1 MESGLLPRKNKKGS
15 ENMEQ
20 YEESKTF
27 SVRTDLAIEA
37 REMAAESQP
46 QQDGQLDGVDV
57 RTREEADY
65 SLTHVRI
72 LSESGS
78 RLMGKPIGNYIT
90 IEAEKLKE
98 NDIECHEEIIRLLA
112 ENIRS
117 LAKLKENDCVLVA
130 GLGNWNITPDALGPK
145 VVSKILV
152 TRHLQGTLPEEI
164 EGTVRPVAA
173 VSPGVMG
180 ITGIE
185 TGEII
190 KGIVD
195 KLHPS
200 LLVAI
205 DALAARRSNRI
216 NAAIQMSDT
225 GVAPGAGVGN
235 HRMMLNQE
243 SLGIPVIAIGVPTVV
258 DAATLVN
265 DTMDKIL
272 GEMIAQTKDGS
283 DFYRMLH
290 NLEQEEKY
298 QMIADILGPYTGNM
312 FVTPKEVDA
321 VVDRLANIIANGINI
336 ALHPGVTMDDINRYS

>member
-1 MESGLLPRKNKKGS
+1 MYQSD
-15 ENMEQ
+15 ENNAQ
-20 YEESKTF
+20 IPF

-37 REMAAESQP
+37 RELAQQSAEEA
-46 QQDGQLDGVDV
+46 DQLDGVEV
-57 RTREEADY
+57 ETEENPDY
-65 SLTHVRI
+65 FLTHVRI
-72 LSESGS
+72 LSEEGS
-78 RLMGKPIGNYIT
+78 HLMGKPMGNYIT
-90 IEAEKLKE
+90 LESEKLKE
-98 NDIECHEEIIRLLA
+98 NDVECHEKIIKLLA

-117 LAKLKENDCVLVA
+117 LAKFDEDDCILVA

-164 EGTVRPVAA
+164 EETVRPVAA

-190 KGIVD
+190 KGIVE
-195 KLHPS
+195 KLQPS
-200 LLVAI
+200 LLIAI

-235 HRMMLNQE
+235 KRMMLDE
-243 SLGIPVIAIGVPTVV
+243 ETLGIPVIAIGVPTVV

-272 GEMIAQTKDGS
+272 GEMMQQTKKGS
-283 DFYRMLH
+283 EFYQTLQS
-290 NLEQEEKY
+290 LEQEEKY

-321 VVDRLANIIANGINI
+321 VVDRLANIIANSINI
-336 ALHPGVTMDDINRYS
+336 AVHPGVTMEDINRYTF

>member
-1 MESGLLPRKNKKGS
+1 
-15 ENMEQ
+15 MEQ
-20 YEESKTF
+20 KREAEQQPAF

-37 REMAAESQP
+37 REMATESQP
-46 QQDGQLDGVDV
+46 KQGNELDGVEV
-57 RTREEADY
+57 ETREEEDY

-72 LSESGS
+72 LSEAGS
-78 RLMGKPIGNYIT
+78 QLMGKPIGNYIT
-90 IEAEKLKE
+90 IESEKLKE
-98 NDIECHEEIIRLLA
+98 NDIECHEEMIRILA
-112 ENIRS
+112 ENIRA
-117 LAKLKENDCVLVA
+117 LAKLEEGDSVLVA

-145 VVSKILV
+145 VVSRILV
-152 TRHLQGTLPEEI
+152 
-164 EGTVRPVAA
+164 TVRPVAA
-173 VSPGVMG
+173 ISPGVMG

-190 KGIVD
+190 RGIVD

-200 LLVAI
+200 LLIAI

-235 HRMMLNQE
+235 CRMMLDEEN
-243 SLGIPVIAIGVPTVV
+243 LGIPVIAIGVPTVV

-265 DTMDKIL
+265 DTMDRIL
-272 GEMIAQTKDGS
+272 GEMIEQTQEGS
-283 DFYRMLH
+283 EFYRMLH
-290 NLEQEEKY
+290 SLEQEEKY

-321 VVDRLANIIANGINI
+321 VVDRLANIIANSINI
-336 ALHPGVTMDDINRYS
+336 ALHPGITMEDMNRYS

>member
-1 MESGLLPRKNKKGS
+1 MKAKNEKS
-15 ENMEQ
+15 ADL
-20 YEESKTF
+20 TF

-37 REMAAESQP
+37 REMAKESHTEQN
-46 QQDGQLDGVDV
+46 DELDGVEVETQETPDFN
-57 RTREEADY
+57 
-65 SLTHVRI
+65 LTHVRI
-72 LSESGS
+72 LSENGS
-78 RLMGKPIGNYIT
+78 QLMGKPIGNYIT
-90 IEAEKLKE
+90 LESEKLKE
-98 NDIECHEEIIRLLA
+98 NDVDCHEKIIQLLA
-112 ENIRS
+112 EQLRS
-117 LAKLKENDCVLVA
+117 LVSLKEDDCILVA

-152 TRHLQGTLPEEI
+152 TRHLQGTLPETI
-164 EGTVRPVAA
+164 EETVRPVAA

-190 KGIVD
+190 RGIVD
-195 KLHPS
+195 KLQPS
-200 LLVAI
+200 LLIAI

-235 HRMMLNQE
+235 KRMTLDQE

-265 DTMDKIL
+265 DTMDRIL
-272 GEMIAQTKDGS
+272 GEMVHQTEQGS
-283 DFYRMLH
+283 EFYQMLH
-290 NLEQEEKY
+290 SLEQEEKY

-336 ALHPGVTMDDINRYS
+336 ALHPGVTMEDINKYVW

>member
-1 MESGLLPRKNKKGS
+1 
-15 ENMEQ
+15 MEQ
-20 YEESKTF
+20 QKEKKPQPAF

-37 REMAAESQP
+37 REIVAESQST
-46 QQDGQLDGVDV
+46 QEGILDGIEVK
-57 RTREEADY
+57 TQEEPDY
-65 SLTHVRI
+65 SLTHVHI
-72 LSESGS
+72 LSDSGS

-117 LAKLKENDCVLVA
+117 LANLGEKDCVLVA

-152 TRHLQGTLPEEI
+152 TRHLQGSLPEEI
-164 EGTVRPVAA
+164 EKTVRPVAA
-173 VSPGVMG
+173 ISPGVMG

-195 KLHPS
+195 KLHPV
-200 LLVAI
+200 LLIAI

-235 HRMMLNQE
+235 QRMMLNEE

-272 GEMIAQTKDGS
+272 GEMIEQTKSGS
-283 DFYRMLH
+283 EFYRMLH
-290 NLEQEEKY
+290 GLAQEEKY

-321 VVDRLANIIANGINI
+321 VVDRLANIIANSINI

>member
-1 MESGLLPRKNKKGS
+1 MYQIDEKSDSIP
-15 ENMEQ
+15 
-20 YEESKTF
+20 F

-37 REMAAESQP
+37 RELAQQDTEEAAE
-46 QQDGQLDGVDV
+46 LEGVEV
-57 RTREEADY
+57 KTKETSDY
-65 SLTHVRI
+65 FLTHVRI
-72 LSESGS
+72 HSEEGS
-78 RLMGKPIGNYIT
+78 RLMGKPKGDYIT
-90 IEAEKLKE
+90 LESEKLKE
-98 NDIECHEEIIRLLA
+98 NDVECHEKIIKVLA

-117 LAKLKENDCVLVA
+117 LVKFGENDCILVA

-164 EGTVRPVAA
+164 EETVRPVAA

-185 TGEII
+185 TGEIL

-195 KLHPS
+195 KLHPT
-200 LLVAI
+200 LLIAI

-235 HRMMLNQE
+235 KRMMLDEE

-265 DTMDKIL
+265 DTMDRIL
-272 GEMIAQTKDGS
+272 DEMMHQTEKGS
-283 DFYRMLH
+283 EFYQMLH
-290 NLEQEEKY
+290 SLEQEEKY

-321 VVDRLANIIANGINI
+321 VVDRLANIIANSINI
-336 ALHPGVTMDDINRYS
+336 AIHPGVTMADINKYVW